1 MSFLV
6 NVVLYLYFIHLVNS
20 LCKLLFYTLKVG
32 MLLLTD
38 AIHSLVYLAKF
49 IDNEACK
56 LVGFS
61 IIILFVFPIAILD

>member
-6 NVVLYLYFIHLVNS
+6 NVVLYLYFIHLVDS
-20 LCKLLFYTLKVG
+20 LRKLLFYTLKVG
-32 MLLLTD
+32 LFLLTD
-38 AIHSLVYLAKF
+38 AIHSFVYLAKF

-61 IIILFVFPIAILD
+61 IIILLVFSVAILD